1 MSMKPRTSSLT
12 ALAAMLTG
20 LALAGCSAP
29 AAAPAAAPATTTVDG
44 QVVQRSRNALPPGTV
59 VTVRLLDVSRADAAS
74 VTLDEQQI
82 RLDGAQLPK
91 PFALKVAS
99 ARIDPRM
106 SYAVAA
112 DARLD
117 GRLLMISTTRHSVL
131 TRGAPSSGV
140 EVVLEPTGPR

>member
-1 MSMKPRTSSLT
+1 MLERRPMFVFAAATL
-12 ALAAMLTG
+12 LAATG
-20 LALAGCSAP
+20 ACTAP
-29 AAAPAAAPATTTVDG
+29 TPVAAPATIGVDG

-59 VTVRLLDVSRADAAS
+59 VSVRLLDVSRADAPS

-82 RLDGAQLPK
+82 RLEGAQLPK
-91 PFALKVAS
+91 PFALKVA
-99 ARIDPRM
+99 AERVDPRM

-117 GRLLMISTTRHSVL
+117 GKLLMISTTRHSVL

-140 EVVLEPTGPR
+140 EVVLEPVARP